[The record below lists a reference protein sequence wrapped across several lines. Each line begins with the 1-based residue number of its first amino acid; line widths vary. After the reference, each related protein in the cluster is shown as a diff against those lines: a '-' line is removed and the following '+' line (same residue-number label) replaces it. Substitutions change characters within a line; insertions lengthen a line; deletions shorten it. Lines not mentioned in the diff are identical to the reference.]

1 MKPKHTIPRVAAG
14 DAWHSRRE
22 PHPELESWAALHPD
36 LWASLRDEAARYWR
50 FVERPIA
57 VARERHEAEIAERI
71 RRVRAAPVGGPL
83 PDDWLVAARAVPCA
97 DVFAALGVPLVRGR
111 WGRCPACPAET
122 DSGGRG
128 IVGRIRKGWFC
139 NACGVS
145 GDGIAAVAYVLNG
158 SFRITPAVGYWF
170 AARSWQ

>member
-1 MKPKHTIPRVAAG
+1 MKLPRLMRVADG
-14 DAWHSRRE
+14 DRWHARTE
-22 PHPELESWAALHPD
+22 PHPELETWGSLHPE
-36 LWASLRDEAARYWR
+36 LWAELRDEAARFWR

-57 VARERHEAEIAERI
+57 VAREDQEADLAERI
-71 RRVRAAPVGGPL
+71 RRARAAPVGGRL
-83 PDDWLVAARAVPCA
+83 PDDWLVAARAVPVEQ
-97 DVFAALGVPLVRGR
+97 VFEALGVPLVRGR

-128 IVGRIRKGWFC
+128 IVGRIRKGWIC

-158 SFRITPAVGYWF
+158 SFRVTPAVGRWF
-170 AARSWQ
+170 FARRWA